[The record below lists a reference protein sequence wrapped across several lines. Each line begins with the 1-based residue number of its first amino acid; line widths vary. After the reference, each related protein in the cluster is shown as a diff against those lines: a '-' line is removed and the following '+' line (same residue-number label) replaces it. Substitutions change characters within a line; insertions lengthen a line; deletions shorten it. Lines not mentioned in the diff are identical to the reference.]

1 MTPSVTLDVILQR
14 LSHVQQSEQRENAK
28 ASWADHFYCS
38 FGSVQAVSH
47 NTVNLYWYQQNTAQN
62 KADIKLMVTLLTSK
76 ILPSTCVWKC
86 LFTYTAKSENA
97 EDSYLNIT

>member
-28 ASWADHFYCS
+28 ASWADHFYRS
-38 FGSVQAVSH
+38 FSPVQAISH
-47 NTVNLYWYQQNTAQN
+47 NTVIFYWYHQNTTQN
-62 KADIKLMVTLLTSK
+62 QADIKLMAPLLTSK
-76 ILPSTCVWKC
+76 ILPRTCVCKY